1 MKETNLSHH
10 EKALP
15 LQIGGLLQEHHLRL
29 ATAESCTGGQI
40 ASQITAVAG
49 ASDYFESG
57 VITYSNAAKTRILS
71 VPEELIEEKGAVSAE
86 VAQAMAEGVRKNEK
100 VALGLSVT
108 GIAGPEGGSDEKPVG
123 LVFIALAHQNET
135 EVKRFRLSGDR
146 KTIQYEATQ
155 IALEILLTY
164 LRSLIKPLKKRPW
177 T

>member
-1 MKETNLSHH
+1 MHVKYLKETKPGHH
-10 EKALP
+10 EKTLP
-15 LQIGGLLQEHHLRL
+15 LQIGVLLQKHHLRL

-40 ASQITAVAG
+40 SSQITAVAG
-49 ASDYFESG
+49 ASGYFESG

-71 VPEELIEEKGAVSAE
+71 VPKELIKAKGAVSAE

-100 VALGLSVT
+100 VPLGLSVT

-135 EVKRFRLSGDR
+135 EVKCFRFSGDR

-155 IALEILLTY
+155 TALEILLIY
-164 LRSLIKPLKKRPW
+164 LRSLKTP
-177 T
+177 